1 SCEKQIETLN
11 AEKQQIERQ
20 MAAPDFYHQSNS
32 EAIAE
37 LSRQLAGI
45 EAQLAA
51 VEEAWLQHQEELEQ
65 LA

>member
-1 SCEKQIETLN
+1 
-11 AEKQQIERQ
+11 

-37 LSRQLAGI
+37 LSCQLAGI